1 MDYTLQFAWH
11 TSDTKDKLIT
21 LKIPPGPDPT
31 PAVEVHPYALS
42 VPQLHELMLAALAC
56 ERVIAT
62 QLPNLQP
69 KDN

>member
-21 LKIPPGPDPT
+21 LKIPPGPSPT
-31 PAVEVHPYALS
+31 MAIEVHPYALTL
-42 VPQLHELMLAALAC
+42 PQVHDMMLATLAC

-62 QLPNLQP
+62 QLPHLQP
-69 KDN
+69 KNN